1 MFGRADGS
9 MSNLHEYDGIL
20 HHFLVMMQQDDPEL
34 IAASNDVRADYSF
47 FCTFRKMAEGRARA
61 ANLGSSIQN
70 AMNRW
75 RTIENAKGG
84 CPCFNMVE
92 HYSHAR
98 DLMTVT
104 WRYLYV
110 Q

>member
-1 MFGRADGS
+1 
-9 MSNLHEYDGIL
+9 
-20 HHFLVMMQQDDPEL
+20 
-34 IAASNDVRADYSF
+34 
-47 FCTFRKMAEGRARA
+47 
-61 ANLGSSIQN
+61 
-70 AMNRW
+70 MNRW

-84 CPCFNMVE
+84 RPCFNMVK

-104 WRYLYV
+104 WRYSYV

>member
-1 MFGRADGS
+1 
-9 MSNLHEYDGIL
+9 MSSLHKYDGIL
-20 HHFLVMMQQDDPEL
+20 HHFIVMIQQDDPEL
-34 IAASNDVRADYSF
+34 IATSDDMRAIYSF

-61 ANLGSSIQN
+61 ANLDSSIQN

-75 RTIENAKGG
+75 RTIENAKDGH
-84 CPCFNMVE
+84 PCFNMVE

-98 DLMTVT
+98 DLMTIT
-104 WRYLYV
+104 WRHSYG

>member
-1 MFGRADGS
+1 
-9 MSNLHEYDGIL
+9 MSSLYKYDGIL
-20 HHFLVMMQQDDPEL
+20 YHFLVMIQQDDLEL
-34 IAASNDVRADYSF
+34 IVASNEVRANYSF
-47 FCTFRKMAEGRARA
+47 FCTFHKMAEGRARA
-61 ANLGSSIQN
+61 ANLDNSIQN

-75 RTIENAKGG
+75 RTIENAKGWR
-84 CPCFNMVE
+84 PHFNMVE